1 MSSFHFGCCMA
12 CRAPFMPDTDL
23 FYQEESQSVFYMQM
37 RFKQLSKGVAN
48 SEFTGPR
55 EGGHLITK
63 AKYGQAFK
71 WAKDLDPASIVDSIS
86 GWDSDKAKMSLNKD
100 NSFPFDTLFAAWDRP
115 PNDKIVKHSAL
126 RDWTSETAAD
136 MKEVTID
143 SDFTEPVCKL
153 CNNIFDCWA
162 RMRLFTTEMDLIPSK
177 AITIMK
183 QGGGGI
189 TQIPSISARNKNKQ
203 LHMDRLASLCA
214 YYMHGSLIALVD
226 PALPGDAVDLKTY
239 PKLQPLLVAL
249 TWIPLHLVCLEA
261 ELREPLADEGKG
273 AGKRNTSK
281 GAHNY
286 LGNIDLVIAYYMWLC
301 AKAHDTAGDKLEF
314 ERFCV
319 ACVKEI
325 VECPMPV
332 WDSRLH
338 KKLSDYLF
346 DEAPDGQLRD
356 RISHVSDKLV
366 QMYREKFAPLV
377 PLIKGHECAAGTD
390 PEFAKVAEEYFLTGV
405 EAKEFMSDFTTANV
419 NPDNIKYF
427 MDHAGISA
435 TLWQVRR
442 YLVGET
448 QTLREQLDKWLVAR
462 LGREW
467 GNMARN
473 IQGDISVDEA
483 REIYSMQN
491 VLRVDKL
498 LGKNKA
504 LGSGAELSLIKNLDP
519 VVLHKLAWECG
530 RCSVWKAAFRLR
542 KFDFTRGGGK
552 KRVVV
557 RGEQIGSRFIHAG
570 RGEQIGSIF
579 IHAGG
584 PGLSRAASLR
594 GGPRSGP
601 A

>member
-48 SEFTGPR
+48 SEFTGKR
-55 EGGHLITK
+55 EGGHLVAK
-63 AKYGQAFK
+63 AKYGHAFT
-71 WAKDLDPASIVDSIS
+71 WAKDFDPGLILDSIP
-86 GWDSDKAKMSLNKD
+86 GWNADTTQMNLDGS
-100 NSFPFDTLFAAWDRP
+100 NSFFFDSYFAVWNRP
-115 PNDKIVKHSAL
+115 LSTKIVEHQAL
-126 RDWTSETAAD
+126 REWTAETVD
-136 MKEVTID
+136 VMRDVTID

-153 CNNIFDCWA
+153 CNNIFDCFA
-162 RMRLFTTEMDLIPSK
+162 RMRLFTTETDLIPPN
-177 AITIMK
+177 AITLK
-183 QGGGGI
+183 RQGGGAFI
-189 TQIPSISARNKNKQ
+189 TIPDTSKKNKNR
-203 LHMDRLASLCA
+203 LFHLERLACLVA

-226 PALPGDAVDLKTY
+226 PGIPGDAVNLQAR
-239 PKLQPLLVAL
+239 PGLQPLLVVL

-273 AGKRNTSK
+273 AGKRDTSK

-301 AKAHDTAGDKLEF
+301 AMAHDTAGDKLEF

-319 ACVKEI
+319 TCVKEV

-338 KKLSDYLF
+338 RKLSDYLF
-346 DEAPDGQLRD
+346 DDAPDGGGGQLRA
-356 RISHVSDKLV
+356 RISHVSDRLV
-366 QMYREKFAPLV
+366 EMYQKVFAPLV
-377 PLIKGHECAAGTD
+377 PLIKGHECPADTD

-435 TLWQVRR
+435 ILWQVRR

-448 QTLREQLDKWLVAR
+448 PTLREQLDKWLVAR

-473 IQGDISVDEA
+473 APGDISVDEA

-491 VLRVDKL
+491 ALNVKRL
-498 LGKNKA
+498 LKGKD
-504 LGSGAELSLIKNLDP
+504 LGSGAAEMSVLEDMDP
-519 VVLHKLAWECG
+519 PTLHKLLRECG

-552 KRVVV
+552 RRVLF
-557 RGEQIGSRFIHAG
+557 RGEQMG
-570 RGEQIGSIF
+570 
-579 IHAGG
+579 
-584 PGLSRAASLR
+584 
-594 GGPRSGP
+594 
-601 A
+601 

>member
-71 WAKDLDPASIVDSIS
+71 WAKDLDPASIVDPIS
-86 GWDSDKAKMSLNKD
+86 GWDADETSLNLTDK
-100 NSFPFDTLFAAWDRP
+100 NSFLADAYLAVWDRP
-115 PNDKIVKHSAL
+115 PNSSIVEHNAL
-126 RDWTSETAAD
+126 RKWTADTAGV

-143 SDFTEPVCKL
+143 SEFTEPVCKL

-162 RMRLFTTEMDLIPSK
+162 RMRLFTTETDLIPPN
-177 AITIMK
+177 AITLQR
-183 QGGGGI
+183 QGVREYRK
-189 TQIPSISARNKNKQ
+189 IPNIAAKNKNRQ
-203 LHMDRLASLCA
+203 FHFDRLACLTA

-226 PALPGDAVDLKTY
+226 PDITGDEVDLGTY

-273 AGKRNTSK
+273 AGKRDTSK

-301 AKAHDTAGDKLEF
+301 AMAHDTTGDKLEF

-319 ACVKEI
+319 TCVKEV

-338 KKLSDYLF
+338 RKLSDYLF
-346 DEAPDGQLRD
+346 DDAPDGGGGQLRA
-356 RISHVSDKLV
+356 RISHVSDRLV
-366 QMYREKFAPLV
+366 EMYQKVFAPLV
-377 PLIKGHECAAGTD
+377 PLIKGHECPEDTD

-435 TLWQVRR
+435 ILWQVRR

-448 QTLREQLDKWLVAR
+448 PTLREQLDKWLVAR

-473 IQGDISVDEA
+473 APGDISVDEA

-491 VLRVDKL
+491 ALDVKRLLKGKEPGTGAAEMSVLEDM
-498 LGKNKA
+498 
-504 LGSGAELSLIKNLDP
+504 EP
-519 VVLHKLAWECG
+519 PTLHKLIRECG

-552 KRVVV
+552 RRVLF
-557 RGEQIGSRFIHAG
+557 RGEQMGSMFNHHSHQPAG
-570 RGEQIGSIF
+570 ITREAWPTGE
-579 IHAGG
+579 
-584 PGLSRAASLR
+584 
-594 GGPRSGP
+594 PRSAP

>member
-48 SEFTGPR
+48 SEFTGKR

-71 WAKDLDPASIVDSIS
+71 WAKDYPPSDILNPIL
-86 GWDSDKAKMSLNKD
+86 GWDSDQTKMTLDKD
-100 NSFPFDTLFAAWDRP
+100 NSFMVYTAKDDEDSAADAKSKKSSTYFAAWDRP
-115 PNDKIVKHSAL
+115 PNTKIVEHKSL
-126 RDWTSETAAD
+126 REWTSNNAAA
-136 MKEVTID
+136 MKQVEID

-162 RMRLFTTEMDLIPSK
+162 RMRYFTTETDLIESK
-177 AITIMK
+177 TIAVMRSGK
-183 QGGGGI
+183 KDL
-189 TQIPSISARNKNKQ
+189 TLIPDTSTRSKNKQ
-203 LHMDRLASLCA
+203 LHMDRLACLTA

-226 PALPGDAVDLKTY
+226 TDLSGIAVDLTAH
-239 PKLQPLLVAL
+239 PKLQPLLVVL

-261 ELREPLADEGKG
+261 ELREPLADDGKG
-273 AGKRNTSK
+273 PGKRDTSK

-301 AKAHDTAGDKLEF
+301 AKAHDTTGDKLEF

-319 ACVKEI
+319 TCVKEI

-346 DEAPDGQLRD
+346 DDAPDGGGGQLRA

-366 QMYREKFAPLV
+366 EMYQEKFAPLV
-377 PLIKGHECAAGTD
+377 PLIKGHECAADTP

-448 QTLREQLDKWLVAR
+448 PTLREQLDKWLVAR

-473 IQGDISVDEA
+473 APGDISVDEA

-491 VLRVDKL
+491 ALDVKRLMK
-498 LGKNKA
+498 GKD
-504 LGSGAELSLIKNLDP
+504 LGSGAAEMSVLEDMEPPI
-519 VVLHKLAWECG
+519 LHKLIRECG

-542 KFDFTRGGGK
+542 KFGFTRAGRQ
-552 KRVVV
+552 KRVAF
-557 RGEQIGSRFIHAG
+557 RGEHI
-570 RGEQIGSIF
+570 
-579 IHAGG
+579 
-584 PGLSRAASLR
+584 
-594 GGPRSGP
+594 
-601 A
+601 

>member
-1 MSSFHFGCCMA
+1 MFQLLLKFHSSPCLRMSRFHFGCCMA

-55 EGGHLITK
+55 EDGHLIAK

-71 WAKDLDPASIVDSIS
+71 WAKDFDPANIVGPIP
-86 GWDSDKAKMSLNKD
+86 GWDSDQAKMSLNKD
-100 NSFPFDTLFAAWDRP
+100 NSFPFDILFAAWDKP
-115 PNDKIVKHSAL
+115 PGDKIVKHNAL
-126 RDWTSETAAD
+126 REWTSETATD
-136 MKEVTID
+136 MKTVTID

-183 QGGGGI
+183 PGRKDI

-203 LHMDRLASLCA
+203 LHLDRLACLCA

-226 PALPGDAVDLKTY
+226 PGISDTPHVDLQAS

-273 AGKRNTSK
+273 AGKRATSK

-314 ERFCV
+314 ARFCV
-319 ACVKEI
+319 TCVKEI

-346 DEAPDGQLRD
+346 DDAPDGQLRD

-366 QMYREKFAPLV
+366 EMYRNKFAALV
-377 PLIKGHECAAGTD
+377 PLIKGHECPEGTD

-435 TLWQVRR
+435 ILWQVRR
-442 YLVGET
+442 YIAGET
-448 QTLREQLDKWLVAR
+448 PTLREQLDKWLVAR

-473 IQGDISVDEA
+473 APGDISVDEA

-491 VLRVDKL
+491 ALDVKRLLNGKKLGTGAAEMSVLEDM
-498 LGKNKA
+498 
-504 LGSGAELSLIKNLDP
+504 DP
-519 VVLHKLAWECG
+519 PTLHKLIRECG

-552 KRVVV
+552 RRVLF
-557 RGEQIGSRFIHAG
+557 RGEQMGSVFNHLG
-570 RGEQIGSIF
+570 Q
-579 IHAGG
+579 
-584 PGLSRAASLR
+584 PAA
-594 GGPRSGP
+594 PR
-601 A
+601 